1 MFDLTGK
8 RALVTGST
16 QGIGFEIAKM
26 LAEHGATVYIHGAHN
41 ALKCVDAAGKIAGSI
56 PVLANLLFV
65 EEIDALYEK
74 TGGVDILVLNASI
87 QHKRKWDEFTLEE
100 YEEQMNC
107 NVRASYLLMRKYAE
121 GMKARGWGRIVA
133 LGSVNQYNQHPELS
147 VYGATKAAQF
157 KLIRNFAPILAP
169 YGITVNNV
177 CPGAVETP
185 RNEDVCSD
193 PQRKAEVIAKI
204 PCGRFGLPSDISPA
218 VLLLCSDEGAY
229 ITGSEIVIDGGLSL
243 K

>member
-16 QGIGFEIAKM
+16 QGIGFEIARM
-26 LAEHGATVYIHGAHN
+26 LAEHGATVYIHGESN
-41 ALKCVDAAGKIAGSI
+41 EQKCRSVSELIEGSI
-56 PVLANLLFV
+56 PVVANLLSV
-65 EEIDALYEK
+65 EQIDGLYEK
-74 TGGVDILVLNASI
+74 TGDVDILVLNASV

-107 NVRASYLLMRKYAE
+107 NVRASYLLMKKYAE

-147 VYGATKAAQF
+147 IYGATKAAQF

-177 CPGAVETP
+177 APGAIETP
-185 RNEDVCSD
+185 RNAEICND

-204 PCGRFGLPSDISPA
+204 PCGRFGLPKDVSPA

-243 K
+243 N

>member
-16 QGIGFEIAKM
+16 QGIGFAIASV
-26 LAEHGATVYIHGAHN
+26 LAEHGATVFVHGASSIEKCTN
-41 ALKCVDAAGKIAGSI
+41 ASKKIPSSI
-56 PVLANLLFV
+56 PVRANLLEV
-65 EEIDALYEK
+65 DAIDTLYEA
-74 TGGVDILVLNASI
+74 TGDVDILVLNASI
-87 QHKRKWDEFTLEE
+87 QYKRQWDEFTLEE
-100 YEEQMNC
+100 YEAQMNC
-107 NVRASYLLMRKYAE
+107 NVRASYLLMKKYAE
-121 GMKARGWGRIVA
+121 GMKKKGWGRIVA

-147 VYGATKAAQF
+147 LYGATKAAQC
-157 KLIRNFAPILAP
+157 KLIKNFAPLLAP

-177 CPGAVETP
+177 CPGAIETP
-185 RNEDVCSD
+185 RNEDVCND
-193 PQRKAEVIAKI
+193 PQKKAAVVAKI

>member
-16 QGIGFEIAKM
+16 QGIGFEIARI
-26 LAEHGATVYIHGAHN
+26 LAEHGATVYIHGASN
-41 ALKCVDAAGKIAGSI
+41 VQKCVGASNKIKGST
-56 PVLANLLFV
+56 PVLANLLNV

-74 TGGVDILVLNASI
+74 TGDVDILVLNASV

-107 NVRASYLLMRKYAE
+107 NVRASYLLMKKYAG
-121 GMKARGWGRIVA
+121 GMKERGWGRIVA

-147 VYGATKAAQF
+147 IYGATKAAQF

-177 CPGAVETP
+177 CPGAIETP
-185 RNEDVCSD
+185 RNEDVCCD
-193 PQRKAEVIAKI
+193 PQKKAAVVAKI